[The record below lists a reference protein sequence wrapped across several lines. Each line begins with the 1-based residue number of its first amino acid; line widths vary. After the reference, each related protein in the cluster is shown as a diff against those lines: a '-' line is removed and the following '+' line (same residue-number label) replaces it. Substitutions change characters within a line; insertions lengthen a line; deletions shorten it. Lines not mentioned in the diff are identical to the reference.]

1 MERPLARPPAWR
13 RYAQEVT
20 TSEHKS
26 RLREPVERTKI
37 SQRARHMPQH
47 HSGGQH
53 QRAAIARAVL
63 SRHKLILADE
73 PTGTLDTASGE
84 EVMQLLTELNAEG
97 TTVVMLTHSLS
108 HAEHTHQIV
117 NLLDGADSCFVTT

>member
-1 MERPLARPPAWR
+1 MDTPLARPPAWR

-26 RLREPVERTKI
+26 RVREPMERMKI
-37 SQRARHMPQH
+37 RHRARHMPQH
-47 HSGGQH
+47 LSGGQH

-63 SRHKLILADE
+63 SRPKLILADE
-73 PTGTLDTASGE
+73 PTGCLDTASDE

-97 TTVVMLTHSLS
+97 TTVVMVTHPLS
-108 HAEHTHQIV
+108 HAEYAHQIV